1 MPEQRRVEFLRLSL
15 EDLPDNRLSARVE
28 LEWLGVTYQ
37 GTADVVWQEHAEFV
51 CAARATCRAL
61 EAVFEC
67 EPVSFEYLKC
77 EPTTAVGRLL
87 AVAAVSVRAKDGAQY
102 TVGVCPVSDDP
113 ADAAVR
119 AVLSATNREVSRLL
133 G

>member
-1 MPEQRRVEFLRLSL
+1 MPEQRRVRFLRLSV
-15 EDLPDNRLSARVE
+15 EDLPDNPLSARVE

-37 GTADVVWQEHAEFV
+37 GTADVVWQENAEFI
-51 CAARATCRAL
+51 CAAKATCSAL
-61 EAVFEC
+61 EAVLQRA
-67 EPVSFEYLKC
+67 PVSFEYLKC

-87 AVAAVSVRAKDGAQY
+87 AVAAVSVEAKDGAQY
-102 TVGVCPVSDDP
+102 TVGVCPVGDDP

-133 G
+133 S